1 MARYLGDRSRQT
13 RNAGMDLEHYTKPA
27 AQKCKSDRRPGHAD
41 KRRTRSS
48 DYGQQLEMKQAIKH
62 YYGLL
67 EKQFRN
73 YYQEADRMKGSTAE
87 NLLLLLESRL
97 DNIIYRMGFAAT
109 RREARQVVSHNLV
122 CVDGKRCNVS
132 SRIIKQ
138 GEEVSLVEK
147 AHSHDRIKAAA
158 ASAKDAPESSWL
170 DIDFDKFKGQ
180 VKAPVDTTT
189 LNEMFK
195 VKLVVEL
202 YSK

>member
-13 RNAGMDLEHYTKPA
+13 RNAGMDLEHYTKPS

-41 KRRTRSS
+41 KRRARSS

-67 EKQFRN
+67 EKQFKN
-73 YYQEADRMKGSTAE
+73 YYVEADRMKGSTAE

-97 DNIIYRMGFAAT
+97 DNIIYRMGLAAT
-109 RREARQVVSHNLV
+109 RREARQIVSHNLV
-122 CVDGKRCNVS
+122 CVNGKRCNIP
-132 SRIIKQ
+132 SRLIKI
-138 GEEVSLVEK
+138 GETVSLVEK
-147 AHSHDRIKAAA
+147 ALAHDRVKAAIA
-158 ASAKDAPESSWL
+158 VAQDQPEISWL
-170 DIDFDKFKGQ
+170 DIDYTKCLAN
-180 VKAPVDTTT
+180 VTSPVDTTK